1 MVSVRLHLQTPNTA
15 RQLNLESVANT
26 FRDEP
31 QPSGSSDAR
40 RRSSLEEF
48 CERGQHVNITARSIH
63 CPIHSGFEN
72 AVLTAAPSV
81 GPPYR
86 NARVREN
93 SGDSLI

>member
-1 MVSVRLHLQTPNTA
+1 MVSMRLHLQTPNTA
-15 RQLNLESVANT
+15 RQLILESVANT

-63 CPIHSGFEN
+63 CPIHSGFGDCRPDRRGPSGRAIATPACAKT
-72 AVLTAAPSV
+72 AV
-81 GPPYR
+81 
-86 NARVREN
+86 
-93 SGDSLI
+93 IH